1 MNIKDDPEVRALD
14 DSKLE
19 AVKGGIAMLPPVGPP
34 RKTVEPLPGA
44 SPGETVVVWSKGT

>member
-1 MNIKDDPEVRALD
+1 MNVKNEPEISALD

-19 AVKGGIAMLPPVGPP
+19 TVKGGSGKRPPVGPP

-44 SPGETVVVWSKGT
+44 SPGETVIVWSKGT